1 MAEIHLLSDEI
12 INKIAAGE
20 VIERPASAVKEL
32 IENAIDAGATRIQV
46 QIEQGGKKKIQV
58 TDNGKGMGAED
69 LELCFLRH
77 TTSKLTNADDLFH
90 LQTNGF
96 RGEAVAS
103 IAAVSKLTITSA
115 TEDGESGR
123 IVVKG
128 GDVVEKE
135 DIQASR
141 GTTFLVEDL
150 FFNTPVR
157 RTFLGSET
165 SECSRILDIVLKTAI
180 SHPEIRFDY
189 KVGDRTVFTG
199 VPGELRSRIAEAIGS
214 KVAKSLLPVDYT
226 EAGVHVSGFISPT
239 TETNGKR
246 NHQFLF
252 MRNRPIENKM
262 VSKAVSQAYEPYG
275 AQCKPVTV
283 LFLDMPD
290 MEFDINVH
298 PAKREVRFANGNLVF
313 LVVTHA
319 IRDTF
324 TKDLEAN
331 SPFIDLSDEFMGKPA
346 QSSFAGQS
354 SFTQQPTAQPAF
366 AASQQPFGHSAGQA
380 AQVLPQNDLPWENPF
395 TKTNYA
401 GITPAPSPTNASY
414 ADKPYAAQSQQAFKQ
429 QAQAVKANTLS
440 DKKSKYDVSD
450 DVQDLFSLPEYGK
463 IISLEQDLTKPEQ
476 PRETPWTPPAFFQIA
491 NTYIAAEDSNGLLII
506 DQHAAHTRVLFEQA
520 MESLQNNIAQ
530 DSQELLFPELIDL
543 SKQEKEIFRNVDE
556 QLRKLGFFVEQFG
569 GDTYQIRSI
578 PSALPLSRAAKAVHD
593 FLSDVDENDTKS
605 DMVKFQEAVAKSWAK
620 TNAYQAGDKLKP
632 EEITALVSQL
642 MITQDPLKSPFG
654 SPTLMRLTLD
664 ELSKKFR
671 H

>member
-58 TDNGKGMGAED
+58 TDNGKGMGAAD
-69 LELCFLRH
+69 LDLCYLRH

-90 LQTNGF
+90 LHTNGF

-115 TEDGESGR
+115 TQEGESGR

-128 GDVVEKE
+128 GEVVEKE

-150 FFNTPVR
+150 FYNTPVR

-214 KVAKSLLPVDYT
+214 KVAKGLLPVDYT
-226 EAGVHVSGFISPT
+226 EAGVHVTGYISPT

-324 TKDLEAN
+324 TKDLEAH
-331 SPFIDLSDEFMGKPA
+331 SPIIDLSDEFMGEPAPA
-346 QSSFAGQS
+346 QPSSA
-354 SFTQQPTAQPAF
+354 TPAQ
-366 AASQQPFGHSAGQA
+366 
-380 AQVLPQNDLPWENPF
+380 PQNDLPWENPF
-395 TKTNYA
+395 QQA
-401 GITPAPSPTNASY
+401 
-414 ADKPYAAQSQQAFKQ
+414 KPYAAASQQPIQQ
-429 QAQAVKANTLS
+429 QARPSFASKPYAQPAKPANTLS

-463 IISLEQDLTKPEQ
+463 IISLEPDHSKPA
-476 PRETPWTPPAFFQIA
+476 PPPETPWAPPSFFQIA
-491 NTYIAAEDSNGLLII
+491 NTYIAGEDSNGLLII

-520 MESLQNNIAQ
+520 MESLQNNIMQ

-556 QLRKLGFFVEQFG
+556 QLRKLGFFVEPFG

-593 FLSDVDENDTKS
+593 FLNDVDENDTKN
-605 DMVKFQEAVAKSWAK
+605 DMVKFQEAIAKSWAK

-632 EEITALVSQL
+632 EEITALVGQL

-654 SPTLMRLTLD
+654 SPTLMRLTLE

>member
-46 QIEQGGKKKIQV
+46 QVEQGGKKKIQV
-58 TDNGKGMGAED
+58 TDNGKGMGSAD

-77 TTSKLTNADDLFH
+77 TTSKLTSADDLFH

-115 TEDGESGR
+115 TQDGESGR
-123 IVVKG
+123 IVIKG
-128 GDVVEKE
+128 GEIVERE

-150 FFNTPVR
+150 FYNTPVR

-165 SECSRILDIVLKTAI
+165 SECSRILDIVIKTAI

-214 KVAKSLLPVDYT
+214 KVAKGLLPVDYT
-226 EAGVHVSGFISPT
+226 EAGVHVTGYISPT

-262 VSKAVSQAYEPYG
+262 VSKAVTQAYEPYG

-331 SPFIDLSDEFMGKPA
+331 SPFIDLSDEFMGKPTQSSPA
-346 QSSFAGQS
+346 QSPFAPSSQP
-354 SFTQQPTAQPAF
+354 SFTPQQFTQSAPEFPTA
-366 AASQQPFGHSAGQA
+366 AAISEP
-380 AQVLPQNDLPWENPF
+380 PQNDLPWE
-395 TKTNYA
+395 KTSKSYPQPSK
-401 GITPAPSPTNASY
+401 PAN
-414 ADKPYAAQSQQAFKQ
+414 
-429 QAQAVKANTLS
+429 ANTLS
-440 DKKSKYDVSD
+440 DKKSKYNVSD

-463 IISLEQDLTKPEQ
+463 IISLEPDLTKPEP
-476 PRETPWTPPAFFQIA
+476 PRETPWAPPSFFQIA
-491 NTYIAAEDSNGLLII
+491 NTYIAGEDSNGLLII

-520 MESLQNNIAQ
+520 MESLQNNIVQ

-556 QLRKLGFFVEQFG
+556 QLRKLGFFVEPFG
-569 GDTYQIRSI
+569 GDTFQIRSI

-593 FLSDVDENDTKS
+593 FLSDVDENDTKN
-605 DMVKFQEAVAKSWAK
+605 DMVKFQEAIAKSWAK

-632 EEITALVSQL
+632 EEITALVGQL

-654 SPTLMRLTLD
+654 SPTLMRLTLE

>member
-32 IENAIDAGATRIQV
+32 IENAIDAGATRIQI

-58 TDNGKGMGAED
+58 QDNGKGMGSAD

-115 TEDGESGR
+115 TQEGESGR

-128 GDVVEKE
+128 GEVIEREDV
-135 DIQASR
+135 QASR

-150 FFNTPVR
+150 FYNTPVR

-189 KVGDRTVFTG
+189 KIGDRTVFTG

-226 EAGVHVSGFISPT
+226 EAGVHVTGYISPT

-331 SPFIDLSDEFMGKPA
+331 SPFIDLSDELMGKPA
-346 QSSFAGQS
+346 QAPFENPAHSSNAQS
-354 SFTQQPTAQPAF
+354 PFTATPQAFTPSSQAQSLKDP
-366 AASQQPFGHSAGQA
+366 
-380 AQVLPQNDLPWENPF
+380 VQNDLPWE
-395 TKTNYA
+395 
-401 GITPAPSPTNASY
+401 TPRKPLPSQP
-414 ADKPYAAQSQQAFKQ
+414 AQSAS
-429 QAQAVKANTLS
+429 TLS
-440 DKKSKYDVSD
+440 DKRSKYDVSD

-463 IISLEQDLTKPEQ
+463 IISLENDLTKPEQ
-476 PRETPWTPPAFFQIA
+476 PQNVPWAPPAFFQIA
-491 NTYIAAEDSNGLLII
+491 NTYIAGEDSNGLLII

-520 MESLQNNIAQ
+520 MESLQNNIVQ

-543 SKQEKEIFRNVDE
+543 SKQEKEIFHNVDE
-556 QLRKLGFFVEQFG
+556 QLRKLGFFVEPFG
-569 GDTYQIRSI
+569 GDTFQIRSI
-578 PSALPLSRAAKAVHD
+578 PSSLPLSRAAKAVHD
-593 FLSDVDENDTKS
+593 FLNDVDENDTKN
-605 DMVKFQEAVAKSWAK
+605 DMVKFQEAIAKSWAK

-632 EEITALVSQL
+632 EEITALVAQL

-654 SPTLMRLTLD
+654 NPTLMRLTLD

>member
-32 IENAIDAGATRIQV
+32 IENAIDAGATRIQI
-46 QIEQGGKKKIQV
+46 QIEQGGKKKILV
-58 TDNGKGMGAED
+58 TDNGKGMGAAD
-69 LELCFLRH
+69 LDLCYLRH

-90 LQTNGF
+90 LHTNGF

-115 TEDGESGR
+115 TQEGESGR

-128 GDVVEKE
+128 GEVIEKE

-141 GTTFLVEDL
+141 GTSFLVEDL
-150 FFNTPVR
+150 FYNTPVR

-214 KVAKSLLPVDYT
+214 KVAKGLLPVDYT
-226 EAGVHVSGFISPT
+226 EAGVHVTGYISPT

-324 TKDLEAN
+324 TKDLEAH
-331 SPFIDLSDEFMGKPA
+331 SPIIDLSDEFMGSPSPVSQTTPAQSAMPEMPAFDTPA
-346 QSSFAGQS
+346 QSSFA
-354 SFTQQPTAQPAF
+354 TPAAPAQ
-366 AASQQPFGHSAGQA
+366 
-380 AQVLPQNDLPWENPF
+380 PQNDLPWENPF
-395 TKTNYA
+395 QQA
-401 GITPAPSPTNASY
+401 
-414 ADKPYAAQSQQAFKQ
+414 KPYAASVNKPYAKP
-429 QAQAVKANTLS
+429 ASAANTLS

-463 IISLEQDLTKPEQ
+463 IISLEPDHSKPA
-476 PRETPWTPPAFFQIA
+476 PPPETPWAPPSFFQIA
-491 NTYIAAEDSNGLLII
+491 NTYIAGEDSNGLLII

-520 MESLQNNIAQ
+520 MESLQNNIMQ

-556 QLRKLGFFVEQFG
+556 QLRKLGFFVEPFG

-593 FLSDVDENDTKS
+593 FLNDVDENDTKN
-605 DMVKFQEAVAKSWAK
+605 DMVKFQEAIAKSWAK

-632 EEITALVSQL
+632 EEITALVGQL

-654 SPTLMRLTLD
+654 SPTLMRLTLE

>member
-32 IENAIDAGATRIQV
+32 IENAIDAGATRIQI
-46 QIEQGGKKKIQV
+46 QIEQGGKKKILV
-58 TDNGKGMGAED
+58 TDNGKGMGAAD
-69 LELCFLRH
+69 LDLCYLRH

-90 LQTNGF
+90 LHTNGF

-115 TEDGESGR
+115 TQEGESGR

-128 GDVVEKE
+128 GEVIEKE

-141 GTTFLVEDL
+141 GTSFLVEDL
-150 FFNTPVR
+150 FYNTPVR

-214 KVAKSLLPVDYT
+214 KVAKGLLPVDYT
-226 EAGVHVSGFISPT
+226 EAGVHVTGYISPT

-324 TKDLEAN
+324 TKDLEAH
-331 SPFIDLSDEFMGKPA
+331 SPIIDLSDEFMGSPAPVSQTAPA
-346 QSSFAGQS
+346 QSTMPEMPGTIETPTQPSFATPAQS
-354 SFTQQPTAQPAF
+354 
-366 AASQQPFGHSAGQA
+366 
-380 AQVLPQNDLPWENPF
+380 QNDLPWENPF
-395 TKTNYA
+395 QQA
-401 GITPAPSPTNASY
+401 
-414 ADKPYAAQSQQAFKQ
+414 KPYATSASKPYAPSAKP
-429 QAQAVKANTLS
+429 ASTLS

-463 IISLEQDLTKPEQ
+463 IISLEPDHSKPA
-476 PRETPWTPPAFFQIA
+476 PPPETPWAPPSFFQIA
-491 NTYIAAEDSNGLLII
+491 NTYIAGEDSNGLLII

-520 MESLQNNIAQ
+520 MESLQNNIMQ

-556 QLRKLGFFVEQFG
+556 QLRKLGFFVEPFG

-593 FLSDVDENDTKS
+593 FLNDVDEDDTKN
-605 DMVKFQEAVAKSWAK
+605 DMVKFQEAIAKSWAK

-654 SPTLMRLTLD
+654 SPTLMRLTLE

>member
-58 TDNGKGMGAED
+58 TDNGKGMGAAD
-69 LELCFLRH
+69 LDLCYLRH

-90 LQTNGF
+90 LHTNGF

-115 TEDGESGR
+115 TQEGESGR
-123 IVVKG
+123 IIVKG
-128 GDVVEKE
+128 GEVIEKE

-150 FFNTPVR
+150 FYNTPVR

-214 KVAKSLLPVDYT
+214 KVAKGLLPVDYT
-226 EAGVHVSGFISPT
+226 EAGVHVTGYISPT

-324 TKDLEAN
+324 TKDLEAH
-331 SPFIDLSDEFMGKPA
+331 SPIIDLSDEFMGGTTPA
-346 QSSFAGQS
+346 SQ
-354 SFTQQPTAQPAF
+354 TTPAQPAM
-366 AASQQPFGHSAGQA
+366 PETP
-380 AQVLPQNDLPWENPF
+380 AQPQNDLPWENPF
-395 TKTNYA
+395 QQA
-401 GITPAPSPTNASY
+401 
-414 ADKPYAAQSQQAFKQ
+414 KPYAAASQQPIQQ
-429 QAQAVKANTLS
+429 QARPSFASKPYAQPAKPVNSLS

-463 IISLEQDLTKPEQ
+463 IISLEPDHSKPA
-476 PRETPWTPPAFFQIA
+476 PPPETPWAPPSFFQIA
-491 NTYIAAEDSNGLLII
+491 NTYIAGEDSNGLLII

-520 MESLQNNIAQ
+520 MESLQNNIMQ

-556 QLRKLGFFVEQFG
+556 QLRKLGFFVEPFG

-593 FLSDVDENDTKS
+593 FLNDVDENDTKN
-605 DMVKFQEAVAKSWAK
+605 DMVKFQEAIAKSWAK

-632 EEITALVSQL
+632 EEITALVGQL

-654 SPTLMRLTLD
+654 SPTLMRLTLE

>member
-58 TDNGKGMGAED
+58 TDNGKGMGSAD
-69 LELCFLRH
+69 LDLCFLRH

-90 LQTNGF
+90 LHTNGF

-115 TEDGESGR
+115 TQDGESGR

-128 GDVVEKE
+128 GEVIEKE
-135 DIQASR
+135 DYPASR

-150 FFNTPVR
+150 FYNTPVR

-165 SECSRILDIVLKTAI
+165 SECSRILDIVIKTAI

-331 SPFIDLSDEFMGKPA
+331 SPFIDLSDELTGKSGQP
-346 QSSFAGQS
+346 QS
-354 SFTQQPTAQPAF
+354 
-366 AASQQPFGHSAGQA
+366 
-380 AQVLPQNDLPWENPF
+380 DLPWEQPSSAQPSAPTQAQPTF
-395 TKTNYA
+395 TEPSTPSFA
-401 GITPAPSPTNASY
+401 ASSFAAPAFASPAPSAHKPQYPQHAS
-414 ADKPYAAQSQQAFKQ
+414 
-429 QAQAVKANTLS
+429 KASELS

-450 DVQDLFSLPEYGK
+450 DIQDLFSQPEYGK
-463 IISLEQDLTKPEQ
+463 IISLEPDHSKPA
-476 PRETPWTPPAFFQIA
+476 PAPETPWAPPTFFQIA
-491 NTYIAAEDSNGLLII
+491 NTYIAGEDSNGLLII

-520 MESLQNNIAQ
+520 MESLQNNVAQ

-543 SKQEKEIFRNVDE
+543 SKQEKEIFRTVDE
-556 QLRKLGFFVEQFG
+556 QLRKLGFFVEPFG
-569 GDTYQIRSI
+569 GDTYQIRAI

-593 FLSDVDENDTKS
+593 FLNEVEEDDTKN
-605 DMVKFQEAVAKSWAK
+605 DMVKFQEAIAKSWAK
-620 TNAYQAGDKLKP
+620 TNAYEAGDKLKP
-632 EEITALVSQL
+632 EEMTALVGQL

>member
-32 IENAIDAGATRIQV
+32 IENAIDAGATRIQI

-58 TDNGKGMGAED
+58 QDNGKGMGSAD

-77 TTSKLTNADDLFH
+77 TTSKLTNSDDLFH

-115 TEDGESGR
+115 TQEGESGR

-128 GDVVEKE
+128 GEVIEREDV
-135 DIQASR
+135 QASR

-150 FFNTPVR
+150 FYNTPVR

-189 KVGDRTVFTG
+189 KIGDRTVFTG

-226 EAGVHVSGFISPT
+226 EAGVHVTGYISPT

-331 SPFIDLSDEFMGKPA
+331 SPFIDLSDELMGKPA
-346 QSSFAGQS
+346 QAPFENPAHSSNAQS
-354 SFTQQPTAQPAF
+354 PFTATPQAFTPSSQAQSLKDP
-366 AASQQPFGHSAGQA
+366 
-380 AQVLPQNDLPWENPF
+380 VQNDLPWETPRKPF
-395 TKTNYA
+395 
-401 GITPAPSPTNASY
+401 PSQP
-414 ADKPYAAQSQQAFKQ
+414 AQSAS
-429 QAQAVKANTLS
+429 TLS
-440 DKKSKYDVSD
+440 DKRSKYDVSD

-463 IISLEQDLTKPEQ
+463 IISLENDLTKPEQ
-476 PRETPWTPPAFFQIA
+476 PQNVPWAPPAFFQIA
-491 NTYIAAEDSNGLLII
+491 NTYIAGEDSNGLLII

-543 SKQEKEIFRNVDE
+543 SKQEKEIFHNVDE
-556 QLRKLGFFVEQFG
+556 QLRKLGFFVEPFG
-569 GDTYQIRSI
+569 GDTFQIRSI
-578 PSALPLSRAAKAVHD
+578 PSSLPLSRAAKAVHD
-593 FLSDVDENDTKS
+593 FLNDVDENDTKN
-605 DMVKFQEAVAKSWAK
+605 DMVKFQEAIAKSWAK

-632 EEITALVSQL
+632 EEITALVAQL

-654 SPTLMRLTLD
+654 NPTLMRLTLD

>member
-32 IENAIDAGATRIQV
+32 IENAIDAGASRIQI
-46 QIEQGGKKKIQV
+46 QIEQGGKKKILVQ
-58 TDNGKGMGAED
+58 DNGKGMGAAD

-77 TTSKLTNADDLFH
+77 TTSKLTSADDLFH

-115 TEDGESGR
+115 TQDGESGR
-123 IVVKG
+123 IIVKG

-226 EAGVHVSGFISPT
+226 EAGVHVTGFISPT

-324 TKDLEAN
+324 TKDMEAN
-331 SPFIDLSDEFMGKPA
+331 SPIIDLSDEFMEKPA
-346 QSSFAGQS
+346 QPSFVKTSIPAAT
-354 SFTQQPTAQPAF
+354 FTPPEQQQK
-366 AASQQPFGHSAGQA
+366 
-380 AQVLPQNDLPWENPF
+380 DLPWEEPR
-395 TKTNYA
+395 
-401 GITPAPSPTNASY
+401 
-414 ADKPYAAQSQQAFKQ
+414 KPYPIPPRATGTT
-429 QAQAVKANTLS
+429 NDLS

-463 IISLEQDLTKPEQ
+463 IISLEPDHTKPAPPPES
-476 PRETPWTPPAFFQIA
+476 PWAPPTFFQIA
-491 NTYIAAEDSNGLLII
+491 NTYIAGEDSNGLLII
-506 DQHAAHTRVLFEQA
+506 DQHAAHTRILFEQA

-543 SKQEKEIFRNVDE
+543 SKQEKEIFRNVDG
-556 QLRKLGFFVEQFG
+556 QLRKLGFYVEPFG
-569 GDTYQIRSI
+569 GDTFQIRSI
-578 PSALPLSRAAKAVHD
+578 PSALPLSRAAKAVHE
-593 FLSDVDENDTKS
+593 FLNDVEEDGSQN
-605 DMVKFQEAVAKSWAK
+605 DMVKFQESIAKSWAK

-632 EEITALVSQL
+632 EEITALVGQL

-654 SPTLMRLTLD
+654 NPTLMRLTLD